1 LKAVHW
7 QIRIGN
13 VAEKDFLT
21 ILKYT
26 RNNFGVPQALIYKEL
41 LLKTLS
47 LLAYGPN
54 VIGSKSREEILPNL
68 RSLHVSRNGQR
79 GRHIIFYI
87 ATQNNIIEI
96 IRILHDAMDLAKNII
111 TDNA

>member
-1 LKAVHW
+1 LKAVNW

-13 VAEKDFLT
+13 VAEKDFLS

-26 RNNFGVPQALIYKEL
+26 RDSFGVAQALIYKEL

-47 LLAYGPN
+47 LLEYGPN

-79 GRHIIFYI
+79 GRHIIFFT
-87 ATQNNIIEI
+87 AQKNNTIDV
-96 IRILHDAMDLAKNII
+96 IRILHDAMDLAKNI
-111 TDNA
+111 TLNNA